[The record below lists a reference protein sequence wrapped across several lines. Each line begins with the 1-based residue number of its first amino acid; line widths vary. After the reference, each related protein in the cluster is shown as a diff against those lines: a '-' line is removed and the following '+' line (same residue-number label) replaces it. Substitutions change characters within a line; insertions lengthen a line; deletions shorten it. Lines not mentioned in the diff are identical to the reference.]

1 MEALKVWRK
10 RVLEAVVLNSRAKL
24 TKPDKRINVP
34 STRSSPGRIFN
45 FWRIATWGFFIWQ
58 RSSYCPPSLR
68 RLGFDI
74 PKYQSF
80 LPPYA
85 LLGIGF
91 VLWGVSVF
99 LHCRQILNG
108 HLRNKIAAGPNRVHA
123 RPFCCLNCFND
134 LRFISLPQCCNREM
148 KRR

>member
-58 RSSYCPPSLR
+58 RSSHCPPSLR

-74 PKYQSF
+74 PKYQAF

-91 VLWGVSVF
+91 VLWSVSVF
-99 LHCRQILNG
+99 LHCRHILNG
-108 HLRNKIAAGPNRVHA
+108 HLRNQVAAGPNRVHA
-123 RPFCCLNCFND
+123 RLFCLANGMPYCSL
-134 LRFISLPQCCNREM
+134 ISLP
-148 KRR
+148 